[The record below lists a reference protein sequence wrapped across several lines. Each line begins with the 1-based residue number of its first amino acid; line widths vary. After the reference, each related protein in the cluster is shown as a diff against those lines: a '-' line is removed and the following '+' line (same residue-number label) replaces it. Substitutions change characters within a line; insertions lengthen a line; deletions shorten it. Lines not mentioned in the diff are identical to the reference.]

1 MSEEHKPAASEPAH
15 TPAAEETIA
24 AESSTESG
32 ANTNVDAGHD
42 VDAGHESGQRV
53 DAEGDAEDVDIDSL
67 VNVVLDSA
75 KVSNHSATVAAEST
89 ERMAAAVEKLS
100 KISNAAHT
108 RSIIA
113 LSVTALLMLAMVA
126 SVFLISLNLG
136 SRFTQADNT
145 LVAIGRRLVDI
156 KGSLETVGKVE
167 NTLSSARTALQEDRE
182 MNRKLEARLDAL
194 MEETKRLR
202 ALQAEKA
209 DKAPDK
215 GFDKVLETRN
225 QALTTQIKALETQL
239 QTQAKAVAKLSE
251 QLAALQTQ
259 AGTQAG
265 TQAATITEL
274 KRGIDSLLEME
285 KKRAA
290 APAPKPSA
298 TPAPAA
304 APAAAPAPRPAPRP
318 AARAEPKAEIKVEVK
333 PESRT
338 ESRPEPKP
346 AATPPRENTG
356 PVRDGLVR
364 YPPAPS
370 DLPAR
375 NSQ

>member
-1 MSEEHKPAASEPAH
+1 MSEEQKPAGSEPAATDTEH
-15 TPAAEETIA
+15 HAADGTPAMQA
-24 AESSTESG
+24 
-32 ANTNVDAGHD
+32 VDAPQATEDG
-42 VDAGHESGQRV
+42 DAAAQRV

-67 VNVVLDSA
+67 VNVVLDST
-75 KVSNHSATVAAEST
+75 KVSNHSAAVAAEST

-100 KISNAAHT
+100 KISTTAHT

-113 LSVTALLMLAMVA
+113 LSVTGLLMLAMVLA
-126 SVFLISLNLG
+126 VFLISINLG
-136 SRFTQADNT
+136 SRFSQADTT
-145 LVAIGRRLVDI
+145 LMAIGRRLVDI

-182 MNRKLEARLDAL
+182 MSRKLEARLDAL

-225 QALTTQIKALETQL
+225 QALTTQIKALEAQL
-239 QTQAKAVAKLSE
+239 QTQAKAVTKLSE
-251 QLAALQTQ
+251 QLTALQTQ

-265 TQAATITEL
+265 VNTEL

-285 KKRAA
+285 KKRAT
-290 APAPKPSA
+290 APAPKPVA
-298 TPAPAA
+298 TPAPAPA
-304 APAAAPAPRPAPRP
+304 PAPAAAPAPRPAPRP
-318 AARAEPKAEIKVEVK
+318 AARVEPKAEIKVEVK
-333 PESRT
+333 TESRP
-338 ESRPEPKP
+338 EARPEPKP
-346 AATPPRENTG
+346 AATPPRENSG

-364 YPPAPS
+364 YPPPPS

-375 NSQ
+375 NGDNAR

>member
-1 MSEEHKPAASEPAH
+1 MSEEHKNAASEPAH

-265 TQAATITEL
+265 TIAEL

-318 AARAEPKAEIKVEVK
+318 AARAEPQAESQVEVK

>member
-1 MSEEHKPAASEPAH
+1 MQAVDAPQASEDGD
-15 TPAAEETIA
+15 AAA
-24 AESSTESG
+24 
-32 ANTNVDAGHD
+32 
-42 VDAGHESGQRV
+42 QRV

-67 VNVVLDSA
+67 VNVVLDST
-75 KVSNHSATVAAEST
+75 KVSNHSAAVAAEST

-100 KISNAAHT
+100 KISTTAHT

-113 LSVTALLMLAMVA
+113 LSVTALLMLAMVLA
-126 SVFLISLNLG
+126 VFLISINLG
-136 SRFTQADNT
+136 SRFSQADTT
-145 LVAIGRRLVDI
+145 LMAIGRRLVDI

-182 MNRKLEARLDAL
+182 MTRKLEARLDAL

-225 QALTTQIKALETQL
+225 QALTTQIKALEAQL
-239 QTQAKAVAKLSE
+239 QIQAKAVTKLSE
-251 QLAALQTQ
+251 QLTALQTQ

-265 TQAATITEL
+265 VNTEL

-285 KKRAA
+285 KKRAT
-290 APAPKPSA
+290 APAPKPVA
-298 TPAPAA
+298 TPAPAP

-318 AARAEPKAEIKVEVK
+318 AARVEPKAEIKVEVK
-333 PESRT
+333 TESRP
-338 ESRPEPKP
+338 EARPEPKP
-346 AATPPRENTG
+346 AATPPRENSG

-375 NSQ
+375 NGDNAR